1 MPTQTLVYAL
11 PLPPP
16 FTRTQQ
22 PADQHSASQ
31 NSNHTNYQYIIQLT
45 IPTSDTTTTSNNA
58 SPANLPFTSSRKQA
72 RASIMIWA
80 GIGRVKQPIAGNNS
94 EPDNA
99 YQRALAEE
107 MGAGDDASVSGSQQV
122 VQFEALSRRLG
133 DDWACAMPSL
143 LVSTRF
149 GTTFLATH
157 SRTHERT
164 TSGTAG
170 SVC

>member
-1 MPTQTLVYAL
+1 MPTQTLIYAL

-31 NSNHTNYQYIIQLT
+31 NSNNSNYQYIIQLT

-58 SPANLPFTSSRKQA
+58 SSTNLPLTSSRKQA
-72 RASIMIWA
+72 KASIMIWA
-80 GIGRVKQPIAGNNS
+80 GIGRVKQPIAGNDS

-107 MGAGDDASVSGSQQV
+107 MGDGDDASVSRSQQV

-149 GTTFLATH
+149 RTTFLATH
-157 SRTHERT
+157 SRTNDKWD
-164 TSGTAG
+164 SGI
-170 SVC
+170 SVLI